1 MRFPFVRSCGHGSL
15 FPLPARG
22 KSDDRSQSDAGR
34 GRRRLGHAT
43 VSITLDTY
51 PHAIPAMQDEA
62 AASLVTSLPGT
73 RLGEPEKVAQA
84 PLAPPAGQ
92 GEGDG

>member
-1 MRFPFVRSCGHGSL
+1 MRGSDHLRSGPRPLRRRSRVGHDS
-15 FPLPARG
+15 PRSREPRTPRHVPAR
-22 KSDDRSQSDAGR
+22 
-34 GRRRLGHAT
+34 
-43 VSITLDTY
+43 Y
-51 PHAIPAMQDEA
+51 PGDAIPAMQEEA

-84 PLAPPAGQ
+84 PLAPPAGK